1 MKILIALFVI
11 AVVMLLEGF
20 GIWMLLGI
28 NEHEPTSR
36 GRVFWLGVIVLTH
49 WLGAAVYYAY
59 RSLWPVH
66 RPGPL
71 SPGRMARFGN
81 RLQPHTGRG

>member
-11 AVVMLLEGF
+11 AVVMLMEGF

-36 GRVFWLGVIVLTH
+36 GRMFWLAVIVATQ
-49 WLGAAVYYAY
+49 WLGGLAY
-59 RSLWPVH
+59 CTYRTLRPIHGRSFFSRRRGSQLKRGW
-66 RPGPL
+66 
-71 SPGRMARFGN
+71 
-81 RLQPHTGRG
+81 QPHVGGV

>member
-11 AVVMLLEGF
+11 AVVMLMEGF

-36 GRVFWLGVIVLTH
+36 GKLFWLAVVTATQ
-49 WLGAAVYYAY
+49 WLGGLAYCTYRALRPISGRSFFSRSNAARLKRGLHPHV
-59 RSLWPVH
+59 
-66 RPGPL
+66 
-71 SPGRMARFGN
+71 GRV
-81 RLQPHTGRG
+81 